1 LAQKSRMQIGVTEQ
15 QIKNSHK
22 QRSRDNPVF
31 IFGMVGKTCSAQ
43 CWARRKT
50 SCRST
55 KRHRLTGVKYCK
67 EKSTKIQFFVSF
79 SKNRSMEQFQSFE
92 MNTASFREFIESRWD
107 KCNTFRN
114 PEAAY
119 MIRVLDYFCWGCD
132 DWRPMDDTSQLIFRN

>member
-1 LAQKSRMQIGVTEQ
+1 MLGPAE
-15 QIKNSHK
+15 
-22 QRSRDNPVF
+22 
-31 IFGMVGKTCSAQ
+31 
-43 CWARRKT
+43 T

-67 EKSTKIQFFVSF
+67 EKVTKSIFCVIFEKPLHGTVSIL
-79 SKNRSMEQFQSFE
+79 E

-119 MIRVLDYFCWGCD
+119 MIRVLDYFCWGATIGAQ
-132 DWRPMDDTSQLIFRN
+132 MDDTLTIDFSKLVCTNCPTVGRVFFL